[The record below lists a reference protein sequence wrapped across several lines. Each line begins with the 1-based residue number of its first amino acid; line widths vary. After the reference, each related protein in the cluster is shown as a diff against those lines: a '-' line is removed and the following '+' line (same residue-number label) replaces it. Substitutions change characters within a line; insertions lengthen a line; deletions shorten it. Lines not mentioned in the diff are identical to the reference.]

1 MKLYLLLLTVT
12 FSIASSAQNFS
23 VESTDTT
30 FYGNITDIEF
40 DARFILSNDSSNAFP
55 MSWSVDSSNIETGW
69 EFSICDP
76 SFCHPKGVSSGFFNL
91 PTSTVNRIMNLHYYP
106 NNNVGQSTV
115 SVKLWEN
122 AYPGDFVILNW
133 TGIVS
138 PAVGIETKVETYLLS
153 AYPNPAI
160 NSINIQFD
168 LNTASGKNEILLYDI
183 SGRKIDSKVL
193 STDKGSIE
201 FSQNLNSGIY
211 FYSLITN
218 GESVM
223 TNKVIMK

>member
-76 SFCHPKGVSSGFFNL
+76 SLCHPKGASSGFFNL

-106 NNNVGQSTV
+106 NNNAGQSTV

-122 AYPGDFVILNW
+122 AYPNDFLILNW

-138 PAVGIETKVETYLLS
+138 PVGIETKVKTYLMS

-160 NSINIQFD
+160 NNINIQFD
-168 LNTASGKNEILLYDI
+168 LNTASDKNEIFLYDV
-183 SGRKIDSKVL
+183 SGRKIGSEVL
-193 STDKGSIE
+193 TTGIGSIE
-201 FSQNLNSGIY
+201 FPQNLNSGIY
-211 FYSLITN
+211 FYSLISN
-218 GESVM
+218 GQAIM
-223 TNKVIMK
+223 TKKVIKK